1 MSLKKYKELKPAWQ
15 ALFKEA
21 ALKAAA
27 FERKIIRDNEVKQ
40 LEELK
45 KLGMEISEVDKA
57 LFVEAMAPVYE
68 KFYEKYPAWKEIVE
82 QVRR

>member
-1 MSLKKYKELKPAWQ
+1 MSLTKYKELKPGWQ
-15 ALFKEA
+15 VLFREA

-27 FERKIIRDNEVKQ
+27 FERNIIRDNEVKQ

-45 KLGMEISEVDKA
+45 KLGMEINEVDKA
-57 LFVEAMAPVYE
+57 LFVGAMAPVYE

-82 QVRR
+82 QIRK